1 MTLNEKPA
9 FLQKIIKK
17 KRERLETL
25 RPEISLEELR
35 EQAIHARTHS
45 VSYRLRNALQNTSR
59 TNIIAEFKRVSPSKG
74 AIKPNADP
82 ANVARNYL
90 AGGAAAISV
99 LTEEDFFGGSLK
111 DLKTVIA
118 SIDDKI
124 PVLCKDFIIE
134 ESQVYRAALAGA
146 SAVLLIV
153 AAFEE
158 DEKLI
163 RLRLIIEEELKMD
176 ALVEVHTAQEMQ
188 RAIGIGA
195 KIIGINNRDLH
206 TFEVSLDTSIE
217 LQKLAPAEVLLISES
232 GLKTVSEIEFLRE
245 LGFDGFLIG
254 ETLMRAENEREALKE
269 MTRTGQR

>member
-17 KRERLETL
+17 KRERLEIL
-25 RPEISLEELR
+25 RPEISIENLR
-35 EQAIHARTHS
+35 EQATGARTHS

-163 RLRLIIEEELKMD
+163 RLRRIIEEELKMD

-245 LGFDGFLIG
+245 IGFDGFLIG